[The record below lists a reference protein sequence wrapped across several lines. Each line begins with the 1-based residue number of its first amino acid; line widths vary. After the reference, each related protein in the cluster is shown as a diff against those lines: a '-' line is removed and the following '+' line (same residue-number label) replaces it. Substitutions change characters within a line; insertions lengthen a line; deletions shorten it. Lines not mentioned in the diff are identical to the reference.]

1 MARLLVSRLLQSLV
15 ALWGVTVVI
24 FVVTRASGDPALLL
38 VPPQATDDEVAEVRK
53 DLGLDE
59 SYLVQYGRFLQG
71 AVQLDFGDSY
81 RNHRPAMDLVK
92 ERMPATLQL
101 AIGAFAFAVLV
112 AVPVGVL
119 SAVHPGGWFD
129 RFGKAVALLG
139 QAMPGFWL
147 GLLLILFFSVRL
159 GWLPTGGRDGPD
171 SYVLPIVTLSSYLVA
186 VLVRLI
192 RSAMLEVLRSEYVK
206 FARLRGLPEYSVVM
220 KHAFKNAAIPIVT
233 VAALLFA
240 AFLTGAVVTETVFA
254 WPGIGRLAVASIL
267 ARDFPVVQAIV
278 LLSAALYITTNF
290 LVDLAYLWIDPRIR
304 FSR

>member
-1 MARLLVSRLLQSLV
+1 MVRLLVSRLLQSLV
-15 ALWGVTVVI
+15 ALWGVTVLI
-24 FVVTRASGDPALLL
+24 FFVTRASGDPALLL
-38 VPPQATDDEVAEVRK
+38 VPPQATDAEVAEVRK

-59 SYLVQYGRFLQG
+59 SYVVQYAKFLEG
-71 AVQLDFGDSY
+71 AVRLDFGDSY
-81 RNHRPAMDLVK
+81 RNRRPAMDLVK

-101 AIGAFAFAVLV
+101 AVGAFVFAIVV

-119 SAVHPGGWFD
+119 SAVRQGGWFD

-139 QAMPGFWL
+139 QAMPSFWL

-159 GWLPTGGRDGPD
+159 KWLPTGGRDGWD
-171 SYVLPIVTLSSYLVA
+171 SYLLPTVTLSSYLIA

-192 RSAMLEVLRSEYVK
+192 RSSMLEVLRSEYVK
-206 FARLRGLPEYSVVM
+206 FARLRGLSEYSVVM

-240 AFLTGAVVTETVFA
+240 AFLTGAVVTETVFS
-254 WPGIGRLAVASIL
+254 WPGIGRLAVSSIL

-278 LLSAALYITTNF
+278 LLSATIYITTNF

-304 FSR
+304 FS